1 MSSAME
7 TIGSIAGI
15 LGQVFGPSGQQGTSP
30 FTLPGGASAFD
41 VTPGFAITPQG
52 SNNLFEP
59 FVPSMS
65 GHRAQ
70 RFIGINPTSGRQTW
84 FGPMGQP
91 VLWTGDFRAARRVR
105 KIAGKARRRVGG
117 R

>member
-7 TIGSIAGI
+7 TIGSIAQV
-15 LGQVFGPSGQQGTSP
+15 LGQVLGPTSGGGSP
-30 FTLPGGASAFD
+30 FALPGGAMQLD

-52 SNNLFEP
+52 SNSLFEP
-59 FVPSMS
+59 FVPTMQ

-91 VLWTGDFRAARRVR
+91 VLWTGDFRACKRVR
-105 KIAGKARRRVGG
+105 KVAGKARRRAGG